1 MFSVANPDTCFRNPL
16 REEQNVSSYEH
27 IVKKIPYFDLQQHLR
42 EWHQLALPLFVVIAA
57 VILILFLMARTK
69 DQAQTWEKSLVPANR
84 LGLIKIKSEAV
95 FDPAFAVAS
104 PIEMVKA
111 PTVDHFDYPVGTRHG
126 GLTYNAQPFFTNRHL
141 GDDLNGIGGQ
151 NSDLGDPVY
160 AISDGLVIFAG
171 WPSDGWGNV
180 IILQHELANGQLVQT
195 FYGHLDTMNVPVG
208 SIVRRGQ
215 EIGTIGAADGRYLAH
230 LHLEIRRYPTI
241 DVGGGYAD
249 SRLGRIAGELALTK
263 WRTRSEDSLVS
274 APRGALPEPKSFQ
287 LDSEEIAVPAP

>member
-1 MFSVANPDTCFRNPL
+1 M
-16 REEQNVSSYEH
+16 
-27 IVKKIPYFDLQQHLR
+27 KKIPYLDLRQHWK
-42 EWHQLALPLFVVIAA
+42 EWHQLALPIFVVISA
-57 VILILFLMARTK
+57 VILVLFLMARTK
-69 DQAQTWEKSLVPANR
+69 DQARTWEESLIPAKR
-84 LGLIKIKSEAV
+84 MGLIKIKPEAV

-111 PTVDHFDYPVGTRHG
+111 PTVDHFDYPVGSRLG
-126 GLTYNAQPFFTNRHL
+126 ALTYNAQPFFTNRHL

-160 AISDGLVIFAG
+160 AISDGLVLFAG

-180 IILQHELANGQLVQT
+180 IILQHELKSGQLVQSS
-195 FYGHLDTMNVPVG
+195 YGHLDSMSVPVG
-208 SIVRRGQ
+208 SIVRRGE
-215 EIGTIGAADGRYLAH
+215 EIGTVGTANGRYLAH

-263 WRTRSEDSLVS
+263 WRTRPDDALVS
-274 APRGALPEPKSFQ
+274 APEGAPPEPKSFQ
-287 LDSEEIAVPAP
+287 LDPEEESASAP